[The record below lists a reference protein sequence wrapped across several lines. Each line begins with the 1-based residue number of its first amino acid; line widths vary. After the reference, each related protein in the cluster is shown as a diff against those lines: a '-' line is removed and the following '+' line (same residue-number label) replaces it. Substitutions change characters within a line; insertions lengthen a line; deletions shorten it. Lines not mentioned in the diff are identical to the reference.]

1 MLYGNDSST
10 LRKIY
15 FDAWRKFKE
24 NLPMEPLEKQL
35 AHTIEQHPKYHD
47 IFNNPEKYLN
57 YDFAI
62 DQNENNPFLHL
73 GLHTTILEQVSTN
86 RPDGITDLF
95 QQLMHKYGD
104 SLEVEH
110 QMINILVDTLWKIQ
124 STGEDFNEENYLE
137 KIRKLIQ

>member
-1 MLYGNDSST
+1 MLFGNDRST

-15 FDAWRKFKE
+15 FEAWHKFKE

-57 YDFAI
+57 YDFSV
-62 DQNENNPFLHL
+62 DQNEANPFLHL

-86 RPDGITDLF
+86 RPEGITQIYKALLQKF
-95 QQLMHKYGD
+95 GN

-110 QMINILVDTLWKIQ
+110 QMINVLVDTLYEIQ
-124 STGEDFNEENYLE
+124 NTGEDFNEKNYLE
-137 KIRKLIQ
+137 KIRKLV